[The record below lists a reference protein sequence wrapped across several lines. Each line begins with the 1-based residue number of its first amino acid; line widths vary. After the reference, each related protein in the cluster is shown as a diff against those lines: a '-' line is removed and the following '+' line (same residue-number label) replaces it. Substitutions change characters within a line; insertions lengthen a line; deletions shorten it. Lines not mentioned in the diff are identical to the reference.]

1 MAQRRVVRQET
12 GANRARRSGRERGN
26 GRSEAILAVAL
37 RLFSEQGYTGVSI
50 KHISQAC
57 RINSALIYYYFTN
70 KDHLFVEALKYS
82 VGGALSRRRQLDGLG
97 DDPVSEINLWFDA
110 NEKLAKPLG
119 QMLRL
124 MLDYRSSRKRSASVQ
139 RLIEGFYATELS
151 LLGRAMDAG
160 IKRGLFLPVD
170 AVKTS
175 LFVSTHLDGLMVAA
189 AVRPDYNLAAG
200 LRQLRKILFAYLGY
214 DRTTAGRRRGRA
226 QPGKLRVVA

>member
-1 MAQRRVVRQET
+1 MARRRMVRRET
-12 GANRARRSGRERGN
+12 GENRARRSRREHGN

-37 RLFSEQGYTGVSI
+37 RLFAEQGYTGVSI
-50 KHISQAC
+50 KHIAQAC

-82 VGGALSRRRQLDGLG
+82 VGSALSRRRQFDGLSE
-97 DDPVSEINLWFDA
+97 DPASEINLWFDT

-124 MLDYRSSRKRSASVQ
+124 MLDYRASRKRSASVQ
-139 RLIEGFYATELS
+139 RLIGGFYATELS
-151 LLGRAMDAG
+151 LLGRAMDTG
-160 IKRGLFLPVD
+160 IKRGLFHSVD
-170 AVKTS
+170 VPKTA
-175 LFVSTHLDGLMVAA
+175 LFVSTHLDGLIVAA

-200 LRQLRKILFAYLGY
+200 LRQLRKILFSYLGY
-214 DRTTAGRRRGRA
+214 DRTAAGRRRGGT